1 MCNMKK
7 LFSIVLAV
15 VILIFILS
23 MRQNV
28 ELCVVEAKK
37 RPSITFIVG
46 EDKPGKNYF
55 SQAEEYFSWNERDK
69 TDQVVK
75 TCRSLGDIIGHL
87 NDQAEKEDISWGTIN
102 VVLHGNV
109 WTGLSMDIT
118 QGGHRATPKRLV
130 QSVLL
135 KSYPDVQ
142 ANTMDSCTQ
151 LNFYGCGIG
160 KNPMVVQSLKT
171 IFTNQAG
178 ARPELFISPDYVVFS
193 SAKNRTSPMMLR
205 ANYWPYIFKRGYQP
219 SLGNIASELSK
230 TYPTSDLDWKEALER
245 EELTDEENSFNQS
258 FHIPVSHTV
267 IYPDSESRPPVS
279 TDQEKQDWISGQD
292 LLLEKINAV
301 GIPQD
306 KFTWTINKIRY
317 TNSDGTIEPAI
328 KAIGMAT
335 ILCVL
340 ETREY

>member
-1 MCNMKK
+1 MKK
-7 LFSIVLAV
+7 LFSIVLAI
-15 VILIFILS
+15 VILIFIVS
-23 MRQNV
+23 MRQKAV
-28 ELCVVEAKK
+28 LCVADSEV

-46 EDKPGKNYF
+46 EDKPGNNYF
-55 SQAEEYFSWNERDK
+55 TQAEEYFSWNARDK
-69 TDQVVK
+69 TDKVVK
-75 TCRSLGDIIGHL
+75 TCRSLGDIISHL
-87 NDQAEKEDISWGTIN
+87 NETAVKDELTWGTVN

-135 KSYPDVQ
+135 KTYPDVFPD
-142 ANTMDSCTQ
+142 AIDSCTQ

-160 KNPMVVQSLKT
+160 KNPMVVQSLKKM
-171 IFTNQAG
+171 FTNQDG
-178 ARPELFISPDYVVFS
+178 QRPELFISPDYVVFS
-193 SAKNRTSPMMLR
+193 SAKNASSPVMLR

-219 SLGNIASELSK
+219 SLGNIASALRKKYPSK
-230 TYPTSDLDWKEALER
+230 DVDWMAALES
-245 EELTDEENSFNQS
+245 EEITEAENTFNQS

-267 IYPDSESRPPVS
+267 IYSDSESRPSVS
-279 TDQEKQDWISGQD
+279 TELEKENWISEQES
-292 LLLEKINAV
+292 LLNKISAV

-317 TNSDGTIEPAI
+317 TNTDGTIEPAI
-328 KAIGMAT
+328 RAIGMAT

-340 ETREY
+340 EAREY